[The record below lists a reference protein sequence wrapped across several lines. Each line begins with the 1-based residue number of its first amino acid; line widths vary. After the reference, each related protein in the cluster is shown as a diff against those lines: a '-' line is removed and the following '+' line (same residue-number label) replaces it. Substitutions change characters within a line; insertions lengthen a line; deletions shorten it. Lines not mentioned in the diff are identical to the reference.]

1 MVTTMMWE
9 SQFGA
14 SHEGRAAAVLDDGS
28 EPKPALF
35 DAGSSADMYQTS
47 DWWVYDGTLSTPQAS
62 ALRAACS
69 CGWRGEEQFT
79 IDWGHID
86 PDAPDDY
93 DVSGPYGAW
102 KRHVDTVERQTVPL
116 PADVQDLLEQVQQR
130 LTALAED
137 APVAALRAIATL
149 EETLADTGQ
158 SAALGVGQDDPDWGA
173 IATKLG
179 LTEADCRARLY
190 KYNLY

>member
-1 MVTTMMWE
+1 MTTVMWE

-35 DAGSSADMYQTS
+35 DAGSSAEVYQTS
-47 DWWVYDGTLSTPQAS
+47 DWWVYDGTLGAPRAS

-69 CGWRGEEQFT
+69 CGWRGEEQHT
-79 IDWGHID
+79 VDWRRID

-93 DVSGPYGAW
+93 DVSGPYRAW
-102 KRHVDTVERQTVPL
+102 KRHVDAVERQTVPL
-116 PADVQDLLEQVQQR
+116 PADVQDLLEQVRQR
-130 LTALAED
+130 LTVLAED
-137 APVAALRAIATL
+137 APLAALRAIAAL
-149 EETLADTGQ
+149 EETVAETGQ
-158 SAALGVGQDDPDWGA
+158 SAVSGVRQDELDWGA

-179 LTEADCRARLY
+179 LTEADSRTRLY